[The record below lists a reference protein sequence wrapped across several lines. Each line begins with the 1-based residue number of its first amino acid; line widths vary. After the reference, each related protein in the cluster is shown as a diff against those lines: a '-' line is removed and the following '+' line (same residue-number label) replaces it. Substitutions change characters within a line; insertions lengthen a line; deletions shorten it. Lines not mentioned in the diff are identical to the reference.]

1 MSKTQA
7 GALLVLLALAGPTN
21 IMAAGG
27 ARMKC
32 WTNHE
37 GIRECGDMVPP
48 EYIQQGYMEIDK
60 EGIVRDVKE
69 RAKTPAELAEARR
82 LAALEAAKR
91 RQKEKQQTRDRVLL
105 QTFSS
110 VSDIERARDA
120 RITALEATIKLSG
133 VRNDNIRLKLND
145 YIKRAAD
152 SQRMGKTPPP
162 ALLEDIEALRGQIE
176 NNVRF
181 IAEQR
186 IEQEQIRQAH
196 ALDIERYKRLKGI
209 E

>member
-1 MSKTQA
+1 MNKTQT
-7 GALLVLLALAGPTN
+7 GALLVMLALGGPASL
-21 IMAAGG
+21 MAAEE

-32 WTNHE
+32 WVNHE
-37 GIRECGDMVPP
+37 GIRECGNRVPP

-69 RAKTPAELAEARR
+69 RAKTPEELAEAKR
-82 LAALEAAKR
+82 LAKLKAAE
-91 RQKEKQQTRDRVLL
+91 QKQKAEQETRDRVLL

-110 VSDIERARDA
+110 VSDIERARDV
-120 RITALEATIKLSG
+120 RITALEAAINLSG
-133 VRNDNIRLKLND
+133 IRNENIRLKLND

-152 SQRMGKTPPP
+152 RERTGQAPTP

-181 IAEQR
+181 IAEKR

-196 ALDIERYKRLKGI
+196 ALDIKRYKRLKGI

>member
-21 IMAAGG
+21 IMAAEE

-32 WTNHE
+32 WVNHE

-69 RAKTPAELAEARR
+69 RAKTPEELAEARR

-110 VSDIERARDA
+110 VSDIERARDV
-120 RITALEATIKLSG
+120 RITALEAAINLSG
-133 VRNDNIRLKLND
+133 IRNENIRLKLND

-152 SQRMGKTPPP
+152 RERTGQAPTP
-162 ALLEDIEALRGQIE
+162 ALLEDIEALREQIE

-181 IAEQR
+181 IAEKR
-186 IEQEQIRQAH
+186 AEQEQIRQAH
-196 ALDIERYKRLKGI
+196 ALDIERYKRLKGM

>member
-7 GALLVLLALAGPTN
+7 GTLLVLLALAGPTN

-32 WTNHE
+32 WVNHE

-69 RAKTPAELAEARR
+69 RAKTPEELAEARR

-110 VSDIERARDA
+110 VSDIERARDD
-120 RITALEATIKLSG
+120 RITALEAAIKLSG
-133 VRNDNIRLKLND
+133 VRNENIRLKLND
-145 YIKRAAD
+145 HIKRAAD
-152 SQRMGKTPPP
+152 SQRMGQAPTP
-162 ALLEDIEALRGQIE
+162 ALLEDIEALRRQIE

-181 IAEQR
+181 IAEKR

-196 ALDIERYKRLKGI
+196 ALDIERYKRLKGM